1 MNHSSIHDREVIVA
15 GGSGGLGAES
25 VKMLASEGARVIAGY
40 ASNRGRAEELRS
52 VATLVQADITKE
64 QDRAHLLR
72 TAHSLYGL
80 VIFSGMAARSED
92 LTEES
97 LAVNYLGPIRLAREA
112 AARMK
117 EAKTHGAIILVST
130 MQAMAVFPNST
141 AYAAPKAALVHAA
154 QILAKECRGTTNIR
168 VNVVCPGVIEAGIAL
183 TTIKQGK
190 YERYLKEDAI
200 SRYGHSADVAR
211 AVRLFLEPDN
221 YITGQVLVIDGG
233 LTL

>member
-1 MNHSSIHDREVIVA
+1 MNQSSLRDREVIVA
-15 GGSGGLGAES
+15 GGSGGLGAET
-25 VKMLASEGARVIAGY
+25 VKMLASEGAHVIAGY
-40 ASNRGRAEELRS
+40 ARNRERAEELRG

-64 QDRAHLLR
+64 KDRAHLLHSAR
-72 TAHSLYGL
+72 SLYAL
-80 VIFSGMAARSED
+80 VVFSGMAARSEE

-112 AARMK
+112 AEQMK
-117 EAKTHGAIILVST
+117 QAKTHGAIVLVST

-154 QILAKECRGTTNIR
+154 QILAKECRGATNIR

-190 YERYLKEDAI
+190 YERYLKENAI
-200 SRYGHSADVAR
+200 SRYGLPVDVAR

-221 YITGQVLVIDGG
+221 YITGQSVVIDGG